1 MTRPPRIPHGHA
13 ALSALPGTGRLLGV
27 DLGDVRVG
35 IAITDAGQLVAT
47 PLETRPA
54 LDDTDDQAADLAE
67 VAAEHDVVAVVVGYP
82 RTLQGREGPPA
93 ARARRVATA
102 LTTRSEL
109 PVVLWDE
116 RFTTVEAERV
126 MLDQDASRRDRRANI
141 DRVAATLILQGVVE
155 ARRGPGGGAAW
166 R

>member
-1 MTRPPRIPHGHA
+1 MARIPHGSA
-13 ALSALPGTGRLLGV
+13 ALAALPTTGRLLGV

-35 IAITDAGQLVAT
+35 LAVTDAGQLVAT
-47 PLETRPA
+47 PMETRDA
-54 LDDTDDQAADLAE
+54 HDDVDDQAADLAE
-67 VAAEHDVVAVVVGYP
+67 AVADREVAAVVVGYP
-82 RTLQGREGPPA
+82 RTLAGREGPAA

-102 LTTRSEL
+102 LAERTQL

-126 MLDQDASRRDRRANI
+126 MLDQDASRRERRANI

-155 ARRGPGGGAAW
+155 ARRPGGGGTW

>member
-1 MTRPPRIPHGHA
+1 MSRTPHGPK
-13 ALSALPGTGRLLGV
+13 ALSSLPATGRLLGV

-35 IAITDAGQLVAT
+35 LAITDPDQRVAT

-54 LDDTDDQAADLAE
+54 AEDDDAQAADLADAVVE
-67 VAAEHDVVAVVVGYP
+67 HSVAAVVVGYP
-82 RTLQGREGPPA
+82 RTLEGREGEAA
-93 ARARRVATA
+93 ARARRVAADLADRTG
-102 LTTRSEL
+102 T

-126 MLDQDASRRDRRANI
+126 MLEQDASRRDRRANI
-141 DRVAATLILQGVVE
+141 DRVAASLLLQTVVD
-155 ARRGPGGGAAW
+155 ARRGGSAW

>member
-1 MTRPPRIPHGHA
+1 MTRVPHGPAGLHT
-13 ALSALPGTGRLLGV
+13 LPTTGRLLGV

-35 IAITDAGQLVAT
+35 LAITDAGQLVAT

-54 LDDTDDQAADLAE
+54 LDGVDEQADDLVGVTE
-67 VAAEHDVVAVVVGYP
+67 EHDVAGVVLGYP

-102 LTTRSEL
+102 LAERTPM

-126 MLDQDASRRDRRANI
+126 MLEQDASRRERRAHI

-155 ARRGPGGGAAW
+155 SRRGGGAW

>member
-1 MTRPPRIPHGHA
+1 MAKIPHGPA
-13 ALSALPGTGRLLGV
+13 ALRALPGTGRLLGV

-47 PLETRPA
+47 PLETRDA
-54 LDDTDDQAADLAE
+54 LPGDDDQAADLAE
-67 VAAEHDVVAVVVGYP
+67 VVADNDVGAVVVGYP

-102 LTTRSEL
+102 LAERTDL

-126 MLDQDASRRDRRANI
+126 MLEQDASRRERRANI

-155 ARRGPGGGAAW
+155 ARRGGIPGGGAAW

>member
-1 MTRPPRIPHGHA
+1 MTRIPHGPK
-13 ALSALPGTGRLLGV
+13 ALSSLPATGRLLGV

-35 IAITDAGQLVAT
+35 LAMTDPDQRVAT

-54 LDDTDDQAADLAE
+54 VEGDGGQAEDLAQVVDE
-67 VAAEHDVVAVVVGYP
+67 RGAVAVVVGYP
-82 RTLQGREGPPA
+82 RTLRGREGA
-93 ARARRVATA
+93 AATRARRVATQLA
-102 LTTRSEL
+102 ERTGT

-126 MLDQDASRRDRRANI
+126 MLEQDASRRNRRANI
-141 DRVAATLILQGVVE
+141 DRVAATLLLQTVVD
-155 ARRGPGGGAAW
+155 ARRGGSAW

>member
-1 MTRPPRIPHGHA
+1 MSRVPHGP
-13 ALSALPGTGRLLGV
+13 SALASLPATGRLLGV

-35 IAITDAGQLVAT
+35 LALSDPDQRVAT

-54 LDDTDDQAADLAE
+54 VEGDDGQAADLAD
-67 VAAEHDVVAVVVGYP
+67 VAADREVVAIVVGYP
-82 RTLQGREGPPA
+82 RTLQGREGA
-93 ARARRVATA
+93 AASRARRVATDLA
-102 LTTRSEL
+102 DRTGI

-126 MLDQDASRRDRRANI
+126 MLEQDASRRDRRANI
-141 DRVAATLILQGVVE
+141 DRVAATLLLQTVVD
-155 ARRGPGGGAAW
+155 ARRGGSAW

>member
-1 MTRPPRIPHGHA
+1 MARIPHGRPALA
-13 ALSALPGTGRLLGV
+13 ALPSTGRLLGV

-35 IAITDAGQLVAT
+35 LAITDAGQLVAT

-54 LDDTDDQAADLAE
+54 LDDVDDQAEDLSEA
-67 VAAEHDVVAVVVGYP
+67 VTEHGVGAIVVGYP
-82 RTLQGREGPPA
+82 RTLQGREGAAA
-93 ARARRVATA
+93 ARARRVASA
-102 LTTRSEL
+102 LADQTSL

-155 ARRGPGGGAAW
+155 ARRGGGPW

>member
-1 MTRPPRIPHGHA
+1 MARIPHGRQALA
-13 ALSALPGTGRLLGV
+13 ALPPSGRLLGV
-27 DLGDVRVG
+27 DLGDVRIGV
-35 IAITDAGQLVAT
+35 AITDAGQLVAT

-54 LDDTDDQAADLAE
+54 EEAAGDQAADLAE
-67 VAAEHDVVAVVVGYP
+67 VAVEHGVTAIVVGYP
-82 RTLQGREGPPA
+82 RTLQGREGSAA

-102 LTTRSEL
+102 LADQTDL

-126 MLDQDASRRDRRANI
+126 MLEQDASRRDRRANI

-155 ARRGPGGGAAW
+155 ARRGGGPW